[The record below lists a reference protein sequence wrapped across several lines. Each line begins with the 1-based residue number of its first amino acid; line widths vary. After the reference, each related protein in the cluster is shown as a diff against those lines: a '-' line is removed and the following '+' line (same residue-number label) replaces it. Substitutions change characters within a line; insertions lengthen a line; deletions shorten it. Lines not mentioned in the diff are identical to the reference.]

1 MPRTAAKSFNL
12 VDAPA
17 RCNCN
22 QVRRAARRLSRY
34 YDLALAPTGLKS
46 TQYSLLSYLVTS
58 GPMTM
63 ARLAKL
69 MSMDRATTGHNLR
82 PLVRDGLVEISVGEN
97 DRRERIVTVT
107 KQGHKTHARALAAW
121 RRAQTA
127 FEDAMGE
134 QEAANLR
141 ELMNRIVE
149 VPLPRPESIA

>member
-1 MPRTAAKSFNL
+1 MPRAALKASDW
-12 VDAPA
+12 VDEPA

-34 YDLALAPTGLKS
+34 YDLALASSGLKS

-63 ARLAKL
+63 AQLAKL
-69 MSMDRATTGHNLR
+69 MSMDRATMGHNLR
-82 PLVRDGLVEISVGEN
+82 PLLRDGFVEISVGKN

-107 KQGHKTHARALAAW
+107 KQGHRRHTRALTAW

-127 FEDAMGE
+127 FEEAMGKRD
-134 QEAANLR
+134 ASDLR
-141 ELMNRIVE
+141 DLMNRIVDI
-149 VPLPRPESIA
+149 PLPRPE

>member
-1 MPRTAAKSFNL
+1 MTRAAVGASNL
-12 VDAPA
+12 VDDPA

-34 YDLALAPTGLKS
+34 YDLALAPTGLKA
-46 TQYSLLSYLVTS
+46 TQYGLLSYLVTS

-82 PLVRDGLVEISVGEN
+82 PLVRDGFVEISVGET

-107 KQGHKTHARALAAW
+107 KLGHRTHTRALAAW
-121 RRAQTA
+121 RLAQAA
-127 FEDAMGE
+127 FEKAVGE
-134 QEAANLR
+134 REASDLR
-141 ELMNRIVE
+141 DLMNRIVDL
-149 VPLPRPESIA
+149 PLPDPE

>member
-1 MPRTAAKSFNL
+1 MPRAAVKAANL
-12 VDAPA
+12 VDDPA

-63 ARLAKL
+63 ARLANL

-82 PLVRDGLVEISVGEN
+82 PLLRDGFVEISVGQS
-97 DRRERIVTVT
+97 DRRERIVAIT
-107 KQGHKTHARALAAW
+107 KQGRGTHSRALAAW

-127 FEDAMGE
+127 FE
-134 QEAANLR
+134 EAIGGREATDLR
-141 ELMNRIVE
+141 DLMNRIVD
-149 VPLPRPESIA
+149 VPLPRP